1 MQDEASFLKDGD
13 AATQKAKFLEEEGT
27 VMQEADIEDKQV
39 AKDKRRE
46 KRLAKK
52 LREREVR
59 TINHILST
67 LTSLEYN

>member
-13 AATQKAKFLEEEGT
+13 AATQKQKFLAEEAGY
-27 VMQEADIEDKQV
+27 MQEADLEDKAV
-39 AKDKRRE
+39 AKEKRRE

-59 TINHILST
+59 
-67 LTSLEYN
+67 

>member
-1 MQDEASFLKDGD
+1 MQDEASFLKAGD
-13 AATQKAKFLEEEGT
+13 AATQKAKFLEEEGS
-27 VMQEADIEDKQV
+27 VMKEADIEDKQV

-59 TINHILST
+59 VINPLMSALAPVLI
-67 LTSLEYN
+67 